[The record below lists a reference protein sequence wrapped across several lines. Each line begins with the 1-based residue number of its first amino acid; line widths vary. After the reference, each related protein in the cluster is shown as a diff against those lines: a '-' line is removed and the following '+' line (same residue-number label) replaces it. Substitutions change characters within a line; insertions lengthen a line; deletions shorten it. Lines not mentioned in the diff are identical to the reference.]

1 MTIATTAKPSIRSL
15 LVRALGLSLLTVGAI
30 GAASVAADAPAKAT
44 PERTPKTAHQA
55 LHLEPNPLVL
65 QAISRTLLP
74 PEQSDDNTA
83 ADSASTRVNGEHS
96 DPLDQAHDPSLTKQ
110 AAQIEQANQANQAN
124 PPNQETRL
132 REVYWTAP
140 ERATADLLAANWG
153 LGSLLFKL
161 NPELQP
167 GQKIATGTQLKVY
180 AVDSE
185 TPTRSI
191 GHPNRGR
198 LRNGLPMPEG
208 DAWRLRPNRRR
219 TFGTHKT
226 ISTLIHAFEAY
237 GERFP
242 DAPKVRVGEI
252 AKRRGGRV
260 KPHASHR
267 TGRDVDL
274 GYIGVAEDDGE
285 VRWQRMGKDTLD
297 TEKSWFLIYELIKS
311 GNVDTIF
318 ISSRLQKFLY
328 IEAKAQGLPK
338 EELQR
343 VFQRP
348 HHDNSTKAIIKHW
361 RGHVNHMHVR
371 FRCEDWNTRCRGER
385 RIREPVA
392 GPEGTSE
399 ALATAALIPRADG

>member
-1 MTIATTAKPSIRSL
+1 MFG
-15 LVRALGLSLLTVGAI
+15 LGLLTVGAL
-30 GAASVAADAPAKAT
+30 GAASVVADPPAEAT
-44 PERTPKTAHQA
+44 PARAPHTAHQA
-55 LHLEPNPLVL
+55 LRQGQSPLVL
-65 QAISRTLLP
+65 QAISRSMNAP
-74 PEQSDDNTA
+74 VQSPNDA
-83 ADSASTRVNGEHS
+83 AIAPTRATNLTVG
-96 DPLDQAHDPSLTKQ
+96 LDLADQRDQ
-110 AAQIEQANQANQAN
+110 
-124 PPNQETRL
+124 PNQPNQDTRL
-132 REVYWTAP
+132 REVFWTVP
-140 ERATADLLAANWG
+140 EKATADLLAANWG
-153 LGSLLFKL
+153 LGSRLYKL

-167 GQKIATGTQLKVY
+167 GQKIAAGTQLKVY
-180 AVDSE
+180 AINPE

-219 TFGTHKT
+219 AFGTHKT
-226 ISTLIHAFEAY
+226 ISTLLHAFEAY

-274 GYIGVAEDDGE
+274 GYIGVAKDDGE
-285 VRWQRMGKDTLD
+285 VRWKRMGKDTLD

-318 ISSRLQKFLY
+318 ISSRLQKLLY
-328 IEAKAQGLPK
+328 REAKTQGLPT

-343 VFQRP
+343 IFPRP
-348 HHDNSTKAIIKHW
+348 HHENSTKAIIKHW

-371 FRCEDWNTRCRGER
+371 FRCEDWNARCRGER
-385 RIREPVA
+385 RIGEPESS
-392 GPEGTSE
+392 PEATPE
-399 ALATAALIPRADG
+399 TLATAATVVRDDS

>member
-1 MTIATTAKPSIRSL
+1 MTIASTARTNRRGL
-15 LVRALGLSLLTVGAI
+15 LVRALGFGLGLLTVGAL
-30 GAASVAADAPAKAT
+30 GAASVAADRPAEAT
-44 PERTPKTAHQA
+44 PARAPRTAHQA
-55 LHLEPNPLVL
+55 LRQGQSPLVL
-65 QAISRTLLP
+65 QAISRSINAP
-74 PEQSDDNTA
+74 VQSPNDA
-83 ADSASTRVNGEHS
+83 AISPISSTSPTKATNLTDGLDLA
-96 DPLDQAHDPSLTKQ
+96 DPADQP
-110 AAQIEQANQANQAN
+110 NQPNQPN
-124 PPNQETRL
+124 ESNQSNQETRL
-132 REVYWTAP
+132 REVFWTAP

-153 LGSLLFKL
+153 LGSRLYKL

-167 GQKIATGTQLKVY
+167 GQKIAAGTQLKVY
-180 AVDSE
+180 AINPE

-219 TFGTHKT
+219 AFGTHKT
-226 ISTLIHAFEAY
+226 ISTLLHAFEAY

-274 GYIGVAEDDGE
+274 GYIGIAKDDGE
-285 VRWQRMGKDTLD
+285 VRWKRMSKDTLD

-318 ISSRLQKFLY
+318 ISSRLQKLLY
-328 IEAKAQGLPK
+328 REAKAQGLPT

-343 VFQRP
+343 IFPRP
-348 HHDNSTKAIIKHW
+348 HHENSTKAIIKHW

-371 FRCEDWNTRCRGER
+371 FRCEDWNARCRGER
-385 RIREPVA
+385 RTGEPEST
-392 GPEGTSE
+392 PEATPE
-399 ALATAALIPRADG
+399 ALATATTVARADG